1 MSLQVLLFSLH
12 LFTVAFAT
20 SETGLEFTPA
30 GEQQCPGSNV
40 SCSEGHGDTCPTG
53 LFCKNGYCECGV
65 YPYNI
70 ITCQGGVTMVLNG
83 YCVTRDGEDNI
94 TSVGLCLHDARYS
107 SHDTYMHFYL
117 QPNANLLEAEMCGP
131 MNRTGTLCGRCLP
144 DHYPLAYSFKINC
157 IRCPNIHWNW
167 ARYIMAAYLPLTLFF
182 LIILFFKINTTSSH
196 FFAFVYCSQTLSLPG
211 LAREIFLGTYR
222 KNNTI
227 LTAIKA
233 YLSLYGIWN
242 LDFFRPFYSDLC
254 LGIGILPTLALDYAI
269 AVYPLLLMIISY
281 LLIVLYD
288 RNYRVVTIMWRPFRV
303 LTSLFGRNWNIRT
316 TVIDAFATF
325 FFLSNV
331 KFFSVS
337 FDLLVPT
344 RVYRLYGDTYNYT
357 VGLYYTAEIE
367 YFGREHLPYA
377 ILAIALLCLF
387 FIIPVAILAIY
398 PFRFFQ
404 KFLNRVPIR
413 WHILHTFVD
422 AFHGCY
428 KNGTEPG
435 THDYRWFAFLFFIL
449 RIGYGILFYATHIDV
464 FSSLMVVILLFHTA
478 LLSILQP
485 FKSSLNHYNT
495 IHILFLQL
503 LTLFAALQS
512 CSRFAS
518 LIEKKMKT
526 PVFVIRALCLLAP
539 LVYALACPVYW
550 VYTHRRFGLDLIH
563 RLRARTTGY
572 SRIAESNLPDRIE
585 NSGNY
590 HRENLTNFSASN

>member
-1 MSLQVLLFSLH
+1 
-12 LFTVAFAT
+12 
-20 SETGLEFTPA
+20 
-30 GEQQCPGSNV
+30 
-40 SCSEGHGDTCPTG
+40 
-53 LFCKNGYCECGV
+53 
-65 YPYNI
+65 
-70 ITCQGGVTMVLNG
+70 
-83 YCVTRDGEDNI
+83 
-94 TSVGLCLHDARYS
+94 
-107 SHDTYMHFYL
+107 
-117 QPNANLLEAEMCGP
+117 
-131 MNRTGTLCGRCLP
+131 
-144 DHYPLAYSFKINC
+144 
-157 IRCPNIHWNW
+157 
-167 ARYIMAAYLPLTLFF
+167 MAAYLPLTLFF

-288 RNYRVVTIMWRPFRV
+288 RNYRVVTILWRPFQV
-303 LTSLFGRNWNIRT
+303 LFSLFRRNWNVRT
-316 TVIDAFATF
+316 TVIDAFATS
-325 FFLSNV
+325 FFLANV
-331 KFFSVS
+331 KFLTTS
-337 FDLLVPT
+337 FNLLVPT
-344 RVYRLYGDTYNYT
+344 QVYHLYGDTYNYT
-357 VGLYYTAEIE
+357 LGLYYAAEIE

-377 ILAIALLCLF
+377 ILATAMLCLF
-387 FIIPVAILAIY
+387 FLLPVAILAIY

-428 KNGTEPG
+428 KNGTEPE
-435 THDYRWFAFLFFIL
+435 TRDYRWFAFLFFTR
-449 RIGYGILFYATHIDV
+449 RIGSGILLFTTNIDV
-464 FSSLMVVILLFHTA
+464 FNSLMVVILIFHTA

-495 IHILFLQL
+495 INILFLQL
-503 LTLFAALQS
+503 LTLCAATQMLAYLS
-512 CSRFAS
+512 ENLNS
-518 LIEKKMKT
+518 L
-526 PVFVIRALCLLAP
+526 ALAIMVLCIVAP
-539 LVYALACPVYW
+539 MVYALACPVYW
-550 VYTHRRFGLDLIH
+550 VYTHRKFGLDLIH
-563 RLRARTTGY
+563 QLRARTTGY

-590 HRENLTNFSASN
+590 HRENLTNFPANN